1 MKFYK
6 SLYQVEVV
14 QRPLY
19 GILLLKCP
27 ILRFS
32 AFILKTVRDRCSMKT
47 AKLINITNS
56 TCLQMFSKIGLP
68 VLELW
73 PLKCQFL
80 RIHAFSA
87 IILKFMEDRIS
98 ILIANLNSMTRS
110 IFLESDYRC
119 WSYSL

>member
-6 SLYQVEVV
+6 SLYHVEVV
-14 QRPLY
+14 QRPL
-19 GILLLKCP
+19 IWDIAP
-27 ILRFS
+27 EMSNFAIS
-32 AFILKTVRDRCSMKT
+32 AFILNTVRDRCSMKT
-47 AKLINITNS
+47 AKLINITSS
-56 TCLQMFSKIGLP
+56 TCLKMFSKIGLP

-80 RIHAFSA
+80 PIHAFSA
-87 IILKFMEDRIS
+87 IILKFIEDRIS